1 MYDRPKAKK
10 SQYSRK
16 RGPVLSEKEIYHKS
30 IIHKALRISSVI
42 SKYNRTEK
50 RTQKQSDIGVICHI
64 DGCSIT
70 GREMRNCLINDA
82 RKKWH
87 IEKLKLYL

>member
-1 MYDRPKAKK
+1 M
-10 SQYSRK
+10 
-16 RGPVLSEKEIYHKS
+16 
-30 IIHKALRISSVI
+30 I

-82 RKKWH
+82 RKKMAYRK
-87 IEKLKLYL
+87 IEIVSLRSQYTQINS

>member
-1 MYDRPKAKK
+1 MYDRLKAKK
-10 SQYSRK
+10 SQHSRK
-16 RGPVLSEKEIYHKS
+16 RGPVISKIKIYHKS
-30 IIHKALRISSVI
+30 IIPKAMRISSMI
-42 SKYNRTEK
+42 DKYNRTEK

-87 IEKLKLYL
+87 IEKLKFCL